1 MSARNLLEKIQ
12 VKSPCPADW
21 DSMIGTDQV
30 RFCEHCNQSVHNLSQ
45 MTRKRAMRLVANSS
59 GRLCV
64 RYYRH
69 PDGSI
74 VSKSVSRRLA
84 RIGRRASRVA
94 AGAFT
99 ATLSLS
105 SAVAQ
110 GSQSCEPNEG
120 FSNVSASRQSGCPAK
135 QTYLGGSIIGPI
147 QDTNGALIPGA
158 TIAISNSQSHLA
170 LVTSS
175 NYEGEYRFESLEP
188 GAYSLGIE
196 APGFAPRVVGNIV
209 LRPSVPQRL
218 NQTLEVAGIQEEVEI
233 EAGETVVMG
242 GMAFVEPVEPL
253 VKAAQEDDL
262 LSVEALLAGN
272 NVNARDKHTGTT
284 ALEHAVRNGNR
295 EMVQALISAG
305 VDVGSRND
313 NRETVLMMLGEDATS
328 DIAWDLINAGAKI
341 DLKDSEGDAALFTA
355 ASCHNLSV
363 LNTLLQAGAKV
374 NDKNDRGQT
383 ALMMAASAGLMGNV
397 RALVAAGAD
406 INPRDKV
413 GKTALDYARENDHNN
428 IVRLLQS
435 FGADER
441 VVSTDQ

>member
-1 MSARNLLEKIQ
+1 MSVRNLLEKIQ
-12 VKSPCPADW
+12 VKSPCSADW
-21 DSMIGTDQV
+21 DSMIGNDQV

-74 VSKSVSRRLA
+74 VSKSVSRRFA

-110 GSQSCEPNEG
+110 SSQSCEPDASFG
-120 FSNVSASRQSGCPAK
+120 NVSASRQSACPAK
-135 QTYLGGSIIGPI
+135 QIYLGGSIIGTI
-147 QDTNGALIPGA
+147 QDANGALIPGA

-175 NYEGEYRFESLEP
+175 NYEGEYRFESLEA
-188 GAYSLGIE
+188 GAYRLGIE
-196 APGFAPRVVGNIV
+196 APGFAPMVVGDIV
-209 LRPSVPQRL
+209 LRPNVTQRL
-218 NQTLEVAGIQEEVEI
+218 HQTLEVAGIQEEVEI
-233 EAGETVVMG
+233 QAGETVVMG
-242 GMAFVEPVEPL
+242 GMTFVEPAEPL

-262 LSVEALLAGN
+262 QGVEGLLAGN
-272 NVNARDKHTGTT
+272 DVNARDKHTGTT

-305 VDVGSRND
+305 VDVGSRNG
-313 NRETVLMMLGEDATS
+313 NRETVLMMLGEEGTS

-341 DLKDSEGDAALFTA
+341 DLKDSEGDTALMKAAI
-355 ASCHNLSV
+355 CHNLSV

-374 NDKNDRGQT
+374 NDKNDQGQT
-383 ALMMAASAGLMGNV
+383 ALMVAASAGLIGNV
-397 RALVAAGAD
+397 RGLVAAGAN
-406 INPRDKV
+406 INARDKV
-413 GKTALDYARENDHNN
+413 GKTALDYAREDDHKN
-428 IVRLLQS
+428 IVKLFQS

-441 VVSTDQ
+441 VVFNDQ